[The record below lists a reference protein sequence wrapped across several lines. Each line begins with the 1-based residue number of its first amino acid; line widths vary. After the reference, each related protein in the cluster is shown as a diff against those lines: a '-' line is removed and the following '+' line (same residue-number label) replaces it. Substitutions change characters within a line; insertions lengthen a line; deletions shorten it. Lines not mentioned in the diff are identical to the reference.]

1 MSTEAINQNST
12 QLIKEEQPRCE
23 LIQHKSGKLVTRK
36 KKNISTLNRF
46 KDGAAVITITAFLNP
61 FQPDR
66 KHSLFLQP

>member
-23 LIQHKSGKLVTRK
+23 LIQHKIRQIGYQK